1 MRRHTEVPVS
11 RSPTIRRSPPSPTLA
26 PTVDRALRLLR
37 ATPRGASR
45 ADLLAAVGAPD
56 RLWEAL
62 RDALE
67 ETGEVATVGRGP
79 GQRHV
84 HVEHFHRV
92 PVDQVAQRVP
102 VERTAQL
109 DQARATL
116 LDTLRSQGGIDS
128 GAAQE
133 LTGLPAEPVRRILL
147 EMVDQGVVGRTG
159 HKRST
164 RYHWVG

>member
-1 MRRHTEVPVS
+1 MS
-11 RSPTIRRSPPSPTLA
+11 RSPTLRSAPPSPMLA
-26 PTVDRALRLLR
+26 PLVDRALQFLR

-45 ADLLAAVGAPD
+45 ADLLATLRAPD
-56 RLWEAL
+56 RMWEAL

-67 ETGEVATVGRGP
+67 ATGEVAAVGRGP

-84 HVEHFHRV
+84 HTEHFHRV
-92 PVDQVAQRVP
+92 PVDQRNQRIP
-102 VERTAQL
+102 VERTALL

-116 LDTLRSQGGIDS
+116 LDTIRSQGELDS
-128 GAAQE
+128 GEAQE
-133 LTGLPAEPVRRILL
+133 ITGLSADPIRRILL
-147 EMVDQGVVGRTG
+147 ELVDQGVVERSG

>member
-1 MRRHTEVPVS
+1 MS
-11 RSPTIRRSPPSPTLA
+11 RSPTIRRAPPSPTLA
-26 PTVDRALRLLR
+26 PVVDRALQLLQ

-45 ADLLAAVGAPD
+45 ADLLAALGAPD
-56 RLWEAL
+56 RMWEAL

-84 HVEHFHRV
+84 HTDHFHRV
-92 PVDQVAQRVP
+92 PVDQVSQRIP
-102 VERTAQL
+102 VERTALL
-109 DQARATL
+109 DQARVTL
-116 LDTLRSQGGIDS
+116 MDTIRVQGALDS
-128 GAAQE
+128 GEAQE
-133 LTGLPAEPVRRILL
+133 LTGLPADPVRRILL
-147 EMVDQGVVGRTG
+147 ELVDQGVVERSG